1 MSVKMSTRKFLNPQ
15 ILKALTAAVLMLSSV
30 AVVAAPY
37 DIQLRGLGRPE
48 TRDSLSD
55 PAIKRFRYLVNE
67 LGTVIAP
74 RVLAPADT
82 LGMSG
87 FEFTMVSTFADISES
102 EDWWTGQPGSPV
114 FQGVNA
120 DGRGLP
126 RAMFVPS
133 VHIRKGLPYSVEVGV
148 TGSYLA
154 YSSMFSLGAEIKTAI
169 YESYYRW
176 VPALGARLAFG
187 TLFGTPELTLT
198 TAEAD
203 ILASLPIGIGGV
215 VQLNPYVG
223 GGVMVVDATSGLI
236 DETPWEVDD
245 PKDQRG
251 GSTGSLYTF
260 PRMPWYE
267 NRSTRILVGTKLKFY
282 AFAVLWES
290 SFVLLGP
297 SDDML
302 SSHSFKFG
310 FDI

>member
-1 MSVKMSTRKFLNPQ
+1 MSTSTFLRSRFSN
-15 ILKALTAAVLMLSSV
+15 ALIALVVMLSSV

-48 TRDSLSD
+48 VRDSLSD

-114 FQGVNA
+114 FQGVNS

-126 RAMFVPS
+126 RAMFVPT

-154 YSSMFSLGAEIKTAI
+154 YSSMFSLGAEIKTAL

-176 VPALGARLAFG
+176 VPALATRLAFG

-198 TAEAD
+198 TAEFD
-203 ILASLPIGIGGV
+203 VLASLPIGLGGV
-215 VQLNPYVG
+215 AQLNPYVG
-223 GGVMVVDATSGLI
+223 GGLMVVDATSGLI

-251 GSTGSLYTF
+251 GPTGSLYTF

-267 NRSTRILVGTKLKFY
+267 NRSVRIFAGTKLKFY
-282 AFAVLWES
+282 AFALLLES

-302 SSHSFKFG
+302 SSHSIKFG